1 MPARRSCE
9 KADLTPVMG
18 HPGHRGGRT
27 VRLVRARTRRLW
39 TDSVGPARDSLPT
52 LALRASRCALRAI
65 CESDGQPRPR
75 TRIGD
80 LPWPTISCVRTRH
93 RHRQWLRRREA
104 GEPDDAAGTLWN
116 HGRFERYARGR
127 QVSGRHESWSVG
139 RPRAGPCQRRQ
150 RRPCSPGSG
159 CRRAVRG
166 ERRHGHLHD
175 MGGVTYGGVAPGSS
189 RTRSQVRA
197 LVRR

>member
-9 KADLTPVMG
+9 KVDLTPVMG

-93 RHRQWLRRREA
+93 RHGQRLRRREA
-104 GEPDDAAGTLWN
+104 GEPDDAAGTLGTTVDSSAT
-116 HGRFERYARGR
+116 HADGKSAEGT
-127 QVSGRHESWSVG
+127 
-139 RPRAGPCQRRQ
+139 
-150 RRPCSPGSG
+150 SPGLLAARELARANGGDVVLAPQDRDAGVRSAASG
-159 CRRAVRG
+159 ATVTFTIRA
-166 ERRHGHLHD
+166 ESP
-175 MGGVTYGGVAPGSS
+175 TEA
-189 RTRSQVRA
+189 
-197 LVRR
+197 

>member
-1 MPARRSCE
+1 MLARRSCE
-9 KADLTPVMG
+9 KVDLTPVMG

-93 RHRQWLRRREA
+93 RAARRLALTTNASSGSQTRFGRLGCRMPAAHAACARAIGGRPWQVPRRSPVVAVCRRPRLRRIP
-104 GEPDDAAGTLWN
+104 G
-116 HGRFERYARGR
+116 
-127 QVSGRHESWSVG
+127 QK
-139 RPRAGPCQRRQ
+139 GP
-150 RRPCSPGSG
+150 RRPGRGNRADPASRHAGRCSRS
-159 CRRAVRG
+159 
-166 ERRHGHLHD
+166 L
-175 MGGVTYGGVAPGSS
+175 SS
-189 RTRSQVRA
+189 RS
-197 LVRR
+197 